1 MFYLPAIFQMIITSN
16 DGLINVI
23 GSFFVPTNKAFYWL
37 SGMIDWLSIPL
48 ITNCRPLNWWAG
60 QMSKT
65 KQNLKHFF
73 HLLHKK
79 LVIIIWMAIYVI
91 DFYFLLEIIANFVLS
106 VLWLSLVL
114 SLVHFKCVFIR
125 NVMQDMNY
133 FKLERW
139 CAFLVL
145 TINTFSLS
153 KLRYEKFIQEKL
165 AVMVTNEH
173 FLSIKY
179 V

>member
-1 MFYLPAIFQMIITSN
+1 MQTFKLMGRLNEQ
-16 DGLINVI
+16 
-23 GSFFVPTNKAFYWL
+23 NK
-37 SGMIDWLSIPL
+37 
-48 ITNCRPLNWWAG
+48 
-60 QMSKT
+60 K
-65 KQNLKHFF
+65 NLKHFF
-73 HLLHKK
+73 QLLHKK
-79 LVIIIWMAIYVI
+79 MVIIIWMAIYVI

-145 TINTFSLS
+145 IINTFSLS

-165 AVMVTNEH
+165 AFMVINQH
-173 FLSIKY
+173 FLPIKY